1 MTEPR
6 DDDAT
11 VVRGGAGSGAESAA
25 GEARPEA
32 VDDATVV
39 RPRLRPYGD
48 ADVEVDDATI
58 VHPMLH
64 PRQGTQ
70 VAGTAVGG
78 APGAATHGS
87 AARGSVAMPVDEPV
101 ASSLSLDTGGA
112 GLDPE
117 RRIGPVPGTQP
128 WSAPPTAERG
138 VRAGTPVVYG
148 ARPERLADAR
158 GGIDEVHRRLGDP
171 PPAREMTVR
180 EGRSALPS
188 MERRARR
195 ARSRTLLGFAAV
207 VLVAVLGLWGVA
219 ALAFG

>member
-11 VVRGGAGSGAESAA
+11 V
-25 GEARPEA
+25 ARPRAQVEA
-32 VDDATVV
+32 EVDDATVV
-39 RPRLRPYGD
+39 
-48 ADVEVDDATI
+48 
-58 VHPMLH
+58 HPMLNT
-64 PRQGTQ
+64 RQRAQ
-70 VAGTAVGG
+70 AAGTARGG
-78 APGAATHGS
+78 APGAAGGGS
-87 AARGSVAMPVDEPV
+87 ASHGSVALPVDEPV
-101 ASSLSLDTGGA
+101 ASSLSFDTGGA

-128 WSAPPTAERG
+128 WSATPTAERG

-171 PPAREMTVR
+171 PPARDMIVR

-195 ARSRTLLGFAAV
+195 ARSRTLLCYGAV

-219 ALAFG
+219 VLAFG